1 MRTVAV
7 VIVTLALGTLPWLTT
22 SNYVIGIA
30 VSACI
35 FTVAASALN
44 LIYGFAGLLSFAQLG
59 FWGIGGYATA
69 LTVTTFGGNFWLG
82 LAGAGLV
89 NAMLALTV
97 GYPALRTGRHA
108 FVIVTLAFALLVAL
122 VARDW
127 VSLTRG
133 PLGIPDLP
141 APSLAGFFFDT
152 TPRFY
157 LIAYAYALLALGFLH
172 VLVTSRIGRTFVAI
186 KQNEPLARAQ
196 GIAPMPYKLVA
207 FAVGAAL
214 TGIAGGIYTFYLR
227 IIDPSFLDFYYMQT
241 FLIMV
246 IIGGAGSFWGV
257 VIAGLAMAAL
267 PEILRFSQDLRMI
280 VYGVVLLIAMLA
292 MPGGVAGWF
301 RARRTLRMRMALK

>member
-1 MRTVAV
+1 MRTL
-7 VIVTLALGTLPWLTT
+7 VIAALVLGALPWWTA

-44 LIYGFAGLLSFAQLG
+44 LVYGFAGLLSFAQLG
-59 FWGIGGYATA
+59 FWGIGGYAAAITVTA
-69 LTVTTFGGNFWLG
+69 LHGDFWDG
-82 LAGAGLV
+82 LFLAGLV
-89 NAMLALTV
+89 NAALALVV

-108 FVIVTLAFALLVAL
+108 FVIVTLAFALLVTL

-133 PLGIPDLP
+133 ALGIPDLP
-141 APSLAGFFFDT
+141 APKLAEFVFDS

-157 LIAYAYALLALGFLH
+157 WLALAYALLALGFLH
-172 VLVTSRIGRTFVAI
+172 ALVTSRIGRTLVAI

-196 GIAPMPYKLVA
+196 GIAPMPYKLAA
-207 FAVGAAL
+207 FAISAAL
-214 TGIAGGIYTFYLR
+214 TGIAGGIYTFYLK

-246 IIGGAGSFWGV
+246 IVGGAGSFWGV
-257 VIAGLAMAAL
+257 VFAGVAMAAL

-280 VYGVVLLIAMLA
+280 IYGAVLLVAMLT

-301 RARRTLRMRMALK
+301 RDRRTLRMRMALK